1 VTVHELIRRLKQ
13 FPRDA
18 EVGWADHDHSDDEL
32 NGRVRYV
39 EEASDFIKR
48 ERGVQVVL
56 RP

>member
-1 VTVHELIRRLKQ
+1 VKVHELIRRLKQ